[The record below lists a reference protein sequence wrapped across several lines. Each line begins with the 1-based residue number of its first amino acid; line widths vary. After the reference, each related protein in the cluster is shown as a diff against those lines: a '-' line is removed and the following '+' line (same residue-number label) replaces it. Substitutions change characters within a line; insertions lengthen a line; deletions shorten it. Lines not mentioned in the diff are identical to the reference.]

1 MPLVFARMFDYIL
14 SMHRLLL
21 SLAIIGCLAASAFAA
36 DPTPDPT
43 SKDKPAEAA
52 GKEHGDKDKDKDKD
66 KEKEPPP
73 PVVTEHT
80 ITLSG
85 GRVLKYK
92 ATAGYL
98 TLRDTTELKN
108 DKSRNKDKDDS
119 FDPLKGKPKAQVFF
133 VAYTLDPAPDPAT
146 RPVTFSF
153 NGGPGSSSIWLHMG
167 ALGPRR
173 AQLTDE
179 GEAPP
184 PPYKIVDNDSTWLDL
199 TDLVFIDPVSTGYSR
214 AAAGQGANQFH
225 GYKEDVASVAEFIR
239 LYVSHDARWSSPKFI
254 VGESYGTTRAA
265 ALSDYLQEND
275 GIYLNGIALV
285 SSVLDFETISFD
297 PGNNLPYTY
306 FLPSYTAAAWYH
318 KRLPPDLQAQPLA
331 DVLKSSE
338 QFAANDYLLALAHGD
353 AVPPDQHAKIADN
366 LARFTG
372 LPAAQLAQQNLR
384 ETDAQFFM
392 DLLKD
397 KNRSIGRFDARYTGI
412 RYTPGTDD
420 YDFDP
425 SDEAVNGPF
434 TSAFNDYVR
443 RELKYESDLPYNTDA
458 DVDPWDF
465 SNVENS
471 YLDVA
476 EDLRKAMSRHPY
488 LKVWVCCGYYDLAT
502 PYFAAEHVV
511 NQMHLDPEIRP
522 NIALTYYDAG
532 HMVYLRKVS
541 REKFRKDFE
550 AFLNGALHEPPVTNT
565 ER

>member
-1 MPLVFARMFDYIL
+1 MKRVFFAVL
-14 SMHRLLL
+14 
-21 SLAIIGCLAASAFAA
+21 LAAGLTSSGFSA
-36 DPTPDPT
+36 DPTPEP
-43 SKDKPAEAA
+43 SPKDKPADA
-52 GKEHGDKDKDKDKD
+52 DKKTAEKSDKD
-66 KEKEPPP
+66 KEPPA
-73 PVVTEHT
+73 PVVTDHT

-98 TLRDTTELKN
+98 TLRDTSEPKDAKPKSD
-108 DKSRNKDKDDS
+108 DKKEET
-119 FDPLKGKPKAQVFF
+119 DPLKGKPKAQVFF

-173 AQLTDE
+173 AQLTDQ

-184 PPYKIVDNDSTWLDL
+184 PPYKLVDNESTWLDA

-214 AAAGQGANQFH
+214 AAMGEGSNQFH
-225 GYKEDVASVAEFIR
+225 GYKEDIASVGEFIR
-239 LYVSHDARWSSPKFI
+239 LYLSHDARWSSPKFI

-265 ALSDYLQEND
+265 GLSDYLQETH

-285 SSVLDFETISFD
+285 SSVLDFSTLSFD
-297 PGNNLPYTY
+297 PGNNLPFVYY
-306 FLPSYTAAAWYH
+306 LPTYTAAAWYH
-318 KRLPPDLQAQPLA
+318 KRLPPDLQSQPLA

-338 QFAANDYLLALAHGD
+338 QFANNEYLLALMHGD
-353 AVPPDQHAKIADN
+353 AVPPDEHAKVADN

-384 ETDAQFFM
+384 ETDQRFFL

-412 RYTPGTDD
+412 RYEPGTQDA
-420 YDFDP
+420 DFDP
-425 SDEAVNGPF
+425 SDEAVDGPF

-443 RELKYESDLPYNTDA
+443 RELKYESDLPYKTLTDVQPWNLAA
-458 DVDPWDF
+458 DPA
-465 SNVENS
+465 NPNL

-476 EDLRKAMSRHPY
+476 DNLRKAMSRHPY

-502 PYFAAEHVV
+502 PYFAAQHVV
-511 NQMHLDPEIRP
+511 NRCSLDPAIRN
-522 NIALTYYDAG
+522 NIALTYYNAG
-532 HMVYLRKVS
+532 HMLYVRKES
-541 REKFRKDFE
+541 REKFRRDFE
-550 AFLNGALHEPPVTNT
+550 TFVNSATHEAPVTNT

>member
-1 MPLVFARMFDYIL
+1 MNR
-14 SMHRLLL
+14 SLLC
-21 SLAIIGCLAASAFAA
+21 LALLGCLTFRAFGA
-36 DPTPDPT
+36 DPTPAPPPR
-43 SKDKPAEAA
+43 DKPAEP
-52 GKEHGDKDKDKDKD
+52 DKKSADND
-66 KEKEPPP
+66 KEPPA

-80 ITLSG
+80 ITLPG

-98 TLRDTTELKN
+98 TLRDTSEPKEARP
-108 DKSRNKDKDDS
+108 KSNDKDDTL
-119 FDPLKGKPKAQVFF
+119 DPLKGKPKAQVFF

-153 NGGPGSSSIWLHMG
+153 NGGPGSASVWLHMG

-173 AQLTDE
+173 AQLTDQ

-184 PPYKIVDNDSTWLDL
+184 PPYKIVDNESTWLDVS
-199 TDLVFIDPVSTGYSR
+199 DLVFIDPISTGYSR
-214 AAAGQGANQFH
+214 AASGEGSNQFH
-225 GYKEDVASVAEFIR
+225 GYKEDLASVGEFIR
-239 LYVSHDARWSSPKFI
+239 LYLSHNARWSSPKFV

-265 ALSDYLQEND
+265 GLSDYLQEKH

-285 SSVLDFETISFD
+285 SSVLDFQTISFD
-297 PGNNLPYTY
+297 PGNNLPFSL
-306 FLPSYTAAAWYH
+306 FLPTYTAAAWYH
-318 KRLPPDLQAQPLA
+318 QRLPADLQAQPLA
-331 DVLKSSE
+331 DVLKSAE
-338 QFAANDYLLALAHGD
+338 QFAGNEYLLALAHGD
-353 AVPPDQHAKIADN
+353 LLPPDERAKVADS

-372 LPAAQLAQQNLR
+372 LPAAQLARQDLR
-384 ETDAQFFM
+384 ETDARFFF
-392 DLLKD
+392 DLLQD

-412 RYTPGTDD
+412 RYHPGTQD

-425 SDEAVNGPF
+425 SYEAVNGPF

-443 RELKYESDLPYNTDA
+443 RELNYESDLPYNTLTS
-458 DVDPWDF
+458 VEPWNF

-476 EDLRKAMSRHPY
+476 DNLRQAMSRHPY

-511 NQMHLDPEIRP
+511 QQMRLDPAIRN

-532 HMVYLRKVS
+532 HMIYVQKQS
-541 REKFRKDFE
+541 REKFRQDFE
-550 AFLNGALHEPPVTNT
+550 GFVNNALHQAPVTNA

>member
-1 MPLVFARMFDYIL
+1 MN
-14 SMHRLLL
+14 RLLL
-21 SLAIIGCLAASAFAA
+21 CLALTSCLTFRALGA
-36 DPTPDPT
+36 DPTPGP
-43 SKDKPAEAA
+43 SPKDKPAEADQKSA
-52 GKEHGDKDKDKDKD
+52 DKDKPDKD
-66 KEKEPPP
+66 KEPPA
-73 PVVTEHT
+73 PVVTEHS
-80 ITLSG
+80 ITLPG

-98 TLRDTTELKN
+98 TLRDTSEPK
-108 DKSRNKDKDDS
+108 DAKPKSNDKDDTL
-119 FDPLKGKPKAQVFF
+119 DPLKGKPKAQVFF

-153 NGGPGSSSIWLHMG
+153 NGGPGSASIWLHMG

-173 AQLTDE
+173 AQLTDQ

-184 PPYKIVDNDSTWLDL
+184 PPYKIVDNESTWLDVS
-199 TDLVFIDPVSTGYSR
+199 DLVFIDPISTGYSR
-214 AAAGQGANQFH
+214 AAKGEGSNQFH
-225 GYKEDVASVAEFIR
+225 GYKEDLASVGEFIR
-239 LYVSHDARWSSPKFI
+239 LYLSHNARWSSPKFV

-265 ALSDYLQEND
+265 GLSDYLQEKH

-285 SSVLDFETISFD
+285 SSVLDFQTLSFD
-297 PGNNLPYTY
+297 PGNNLPFSL
-306 FLPSYTAAAWYH
+306 FLPTYTAAAWYH
-318 KRLPPDLQAQPLA
+318 KRLPADLQAQPLA
-331 DVLKSSE
+331 DVLKSAE
-338 QFAANDYLLALAHGD
+338 QFAGNEYLLALAHGD
-353 AVPPDQHAKIADN
+353 TLPPEERARVADS

-372 LPAAQLAQQNLR
+372 LPAAQLAQQDLR
-384 ETDAQFFM
+384 ETDARFFF

-412 RYTPGTDD
+412 RYNPGTQD

-425 SDEAVNGPF
+425 SYEAVNGPF

-443 RELKYESDLPYNTDA
+443 RELNYESDLPYNTLTS
-458 DVDPWDF
+458 VEPWNF

-476 EDLRKAMSRHPY
+476 DNLRQAMSRHPY

-511 NQMHLDPEIRP
+511 QQMRLDPAVRN

-532 HMVYLRKVS
+532 HMIYVRKQS
-541 REKFRKDFE
+541 REKFRRDFE
-550 AFLNGALHEPPVTNT
+550 GFVNSALHQTPVTNA